1 MQPVGYIDGMSER
14 VGRQQSD
21 GEKQC
26 RFCRPNGRNGGARQ
40 SDGCRAYGGDNGSDN
55 GSDNG
60 RDGDCGVRCRYG
72 YQGTGT
78 VCLCRENHD
87 ESHSRRGP
95 YDSPNGERGKEP
107 H

>member
-1 MQPVGYIDGMSER
+1 MNDEKDHNRYHVLFACMQPVGYIDGMSER

-40 SDGCRAYGGDNGSDN
+40 SDGCRAYGGDNGRDN
-55 GSDNG
+55 V

-72 YQGTGT
+72 KICPSGHG
-78 VCLCRENHD
+78 D
-87 ESHSRRGP
+87 
-95 YDSPNGERGKEP
+95 
-107 H
+107 